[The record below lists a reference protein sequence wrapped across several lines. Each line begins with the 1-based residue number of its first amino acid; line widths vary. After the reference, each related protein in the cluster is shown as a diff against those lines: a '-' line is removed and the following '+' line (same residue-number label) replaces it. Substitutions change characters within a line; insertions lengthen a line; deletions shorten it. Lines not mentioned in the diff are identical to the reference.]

1 MEIARALA
9 AVCRVFAARAPPPGV
24 DAATLQTRRRELFER
39 HRDIGSPLGFLV
51 SQTKWP
57 VVRSEGWFVL
67 ALLARTEEGVQ
78 CVADIMHEIDVF
90 TPLMD
95 LMTGKTFIE
104 RMSSPM
110 TSPTEAS
117 SSLLAELMAAKDAG
131 PDTGGAAK
139 VGTTKE
145 AEMARID
152 RENAL
157 VLVSELLRRRGS
169 TMAFMRRTAFE
180 ELLQDGG
187 NLHVENLAAEVA
199 SPPPLPLTQ
208 TSSESSFMMDSV
220 MSDSNHEMF
229 N

>member
-1 MEIARALA
+1 
-9 AVCRVFAARAPPPGV
+9 
-24 DAATLQTRRRELFER
+24 
-39 HRDIGSPLGFLV
+39 
-51 SQTKWP
+51 
-57 VVRSEGWFVL
+57 
-67 ALLARTEEGVQ
+67 LLARTEEGVQ
-78 CVADIMHEIDVF
+78 CVADIMHEMDVF

-110 TSPTEAS
+110 TSPTES
-117 SSLLAELMAAKDAG
+117 TSSLLAELTAANA
-131 PDTGGAAK
+131 GGAGAGK
-139 VGTTKE
+139 AARAGTAKE
-145 AEMARID
+145 AEMMRVD

-169 TMAFMRRTAFE
+169 TMAFMRRIAFE

-187 NLHVENLAAEVA
+187 SLHVEHLAVEATTA
-199 SPPPLPLTQ
+199 QKLPLTQ

-220 MSDSNHEMF
+220 MGDSNHEMF